1 MFCNNCGSELQPN
14 QAICPRCSVPVA
26 GRYVQRSR
34 IETHLTVL
42 GILWIA
48 YSLMHLLGGIVLF
61 FVREW
66 IFGGSWTPP
75 NAPFF
80 VGGLLHIIAIVLIV
94 TGAIGIG
101 AGVGLMRAELWA
113 RPLIIA
119 LAIISLPLNIPFGT
133 ALGIY
138 SLWVLLSGN
147 SAAEYERLS
156 ALRASA

>member
-1 MFCNNCGSELQPN
+1 MFCNNCGNELQPN

-48 YSLMHLLGGIVLF
+48 YGVMHAAGACALF
-61 FVREW
+61 FVRNF
-66 IFGGSWTPP
+66 IFGGVWTPP
-75 NAPFF
+75 DAPFF
-80 VGGLLHIIAIVLIV
+80 VGGILHAVAIILLV
-94 TGAIGIG
+94 TGIIGLA
-101 AGVGLMRAELWA
+101 AGIGLMRAELWA

-119 LAIISLPLNIPFGT
+119 LAILSLLNAPFGT

-138 SLWVLLSGN
+138 SLWVLVPGE
-147 SAAEYERLS
+147 SATEYERLS
-156 ALRASA
+156 AARATA